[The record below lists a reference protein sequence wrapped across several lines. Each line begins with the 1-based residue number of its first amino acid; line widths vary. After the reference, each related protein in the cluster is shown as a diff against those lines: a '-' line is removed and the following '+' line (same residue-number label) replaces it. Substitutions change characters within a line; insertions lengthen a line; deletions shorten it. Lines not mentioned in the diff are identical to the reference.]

1 MVHTFN
7 LVFDEDFRL
16 EPSCDVN
23 YWISLDRNYTVSKL
37 ESQLPGFT
45 QFQRDM
51 TKALLNSI
59 LSIHSKIKD
68 GHIYVRPVDITVFK
82 VLIEDLCK
90 K

>member
-68 GHIYVRPVDITVFK
+68 GHIYRP
-82 VLIEDLCK
+82 
-90 K
+90 